1 MKGMRSISPM
11 GVRIPDELKEKI
23 QEQAKLSG
31 RSMNAEIVS
40 ILENSFTNTEKVQD
54 EESEKLIE
62 AYKDRFLIM
71 DKLIKTQAN
80 ALELSSEQISLL
92 KQFIKQKTGIDVQAF
107 FDSIHEQR
115 KQESDESKK
124 PT

>member
-1 MKGMRSISPM
+1 M

-40 ILENSFTNTEKVQD
+40 ILESSFTNTEKVQD
-54 EESEKLIE
+54 EEFEKLIE
-62 AYKDRFLIM
+62 SYKDRFLIM

-92 KQFIKQKTGIDVQAF
+92 KQLIKQKTGIDVQSF

-115 KQESDESKK
+115 RLEGDENKK